1 MASRANLAPRF
12 RDGPQSA
19 TDVGGICN
27 LQATS
32 MATIYRKT
40 AKGHSEI
47 ETRAHRLSPR
57 LRSALILIDGRRSDD
72 EVRKLIPQQADE
84 TLQLLVEQDFIEI
97 IGITQDAPRAAQ
109 PAARPAN
116 PAPAVAAPTA
126 PAAAPAVPPRDFA
139 TTRAQAV
146 RLFTD
151 MVGPMSEALAMKMER
166 ARSPDELR
174 PLVQTAQRIIGNARG
189 GQAAADYGTR
199 FLN

>member
-1 MASRANLAPRF
+1 
-12 RDGPQSA
+12 
-19 TDVGGICN
+19 
-27 LQATS
+27 

-57 LRSALILIDGRRSDD
+57 LRSGLILIDGRRSDD

-84 TLQLLVEQDFIEI
+84 TLQLLVEQAFIEI
-97 IGITQDAPRAAQ
+97 IGITQDAPRAPQ
-109 PAARPAN
+109 PAARP
-116 PAPAVAAPTA
+116 VEAAPPVA
-126 PAAAPAVPPRDFA
+126 PPPAAPAVPPRDFA

-151 MVGPMSEALAMKMER
+151 MVGPMAEALAMKMER

>member
-1 MASRANLAPRF
+1 
-12 RDGPQSA
+12 
-19 TDVGGICN
+19 
-27 LQATS
+27 

-57 LRSALILIDGRRSDD
+57 LRSALIMVDGRRSDD

-84 TLQLLVEQDFIEI
+84 TLRLLDEQGFIEI
-97 IGITQDAPRAAQ
+97 IGITQDAPAPRPVNGAALPRAAQ
-109 PAARPAN
+109 PA
-116 PAPAVAAPTA
+116 
-126 PAAAPAVPPRDFA
+126 PAAAVQPPAPSLPPRDFA

-151 MVGPMSEALAMKMER
+151 LVGPMAEALAIKMER

-174 PLVQTAQRIIGNARG
+174 TLMQTAQRIIGNARG
-189 GQAAADYGTR
+189 GQAAADFGTR
-199 FLN
+199 FLDSAGH